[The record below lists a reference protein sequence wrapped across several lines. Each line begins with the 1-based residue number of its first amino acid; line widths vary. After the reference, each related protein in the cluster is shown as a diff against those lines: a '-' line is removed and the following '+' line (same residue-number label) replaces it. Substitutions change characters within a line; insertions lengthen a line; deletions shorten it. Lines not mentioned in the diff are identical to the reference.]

1 MGVFEMPYGIQLS
14 PVFQAASAR
23 PYNLTAGSDLNGD
36 GANTD
41 RWIDPAT
48 GQQVH
53 INAGRGDNTVV
64 MDLRTTKFV
73 ELGGERR
80 IGFFAEVFN
89 LFNTANFGER
99 YQGNGRSTDV
109 PAAEQL
115 RGWRRLSA
123 PGADRRAVPVLERS
137 QLESGRWSRPQS
149 GSAGSCHKSQV
160 PSSHI
165 GRAFQSRPFVH
176 VVTCAL

>member
-1 MGVFEMPYGIQLS
+1 MDAFEPFADDEWGPTLYDERHRVVVMGVFELPYGFQLS

-23 PYNLTAGSDLNGD
+23 PYNLLAGVDLNGD
-36 GANTD
+36 GTVTGAGGD
-41 RWIDPAT
+41 RWVDPAT

-89 LFNTANFGER
+89 LFDSANFGER
-99 YQGNGRSTDV
+99 YEGNGRSTAFRQ
-109 PAAEQL
+109 PNNYIAGIGYPRQAQL
-115 RGWRRLSA
+115 GVRFL
-123 PGADRRAVPVLERS
+123 
-137 QLESGRWSRPQS
+137 
-149 GSAGSCHKSQV
+149 
-160 PSSHI
+160 
-165 GRAFQSRPFVH
+165 F
-176 VVTCAL
+176 